1 MPVSRLFIP
10 FLAIA
15 LTACAL
21 HGGARELMA
30 TERSAVQ
37 SAEAFIARHGYTAD
51 GHPTNL
57 PVENVE
63 VLDPIASREDLVKW
77 RRGTME
83 SKAFGIAK
91 AAPGVSWVLFHWP
104 GEPDELRAVRVEETT
119 AVQVVHSRLVLDELD
134 WIHVPAH

>member
-1 MPVSRLFIP
+1 MRLFIL
-10 FLAIA
+10 FIAIA
-15 LTACAL
+15 LTACAS
-21 HGGARELMA
+21 HGGVREL
-30 TERSAVQ
+30 TVKELSAVQ
-37 SAEAFIARHGYTAD
+37 SSEAFIARHGYTAE

-63 VLDPIASREDLVKW
+63 VLDPLASRQDLVKW

-91 AAPGVSWVLFHWP
+91 AAPGVSWVLFRWP
-104 GEPDELRAVRVEETT
+104 GEPDDFRAVRVEETT

-134 WIHVPAH
+134 WIHVPVH

>member
-1 MPVSRLFIP
+1 MRIFTL

-15 LTACAL
+15 LTACTS
-21 HGGARELMA
+21 HGDVREL
-30 TERSAVQ
+30 TFSELSSVQ
-37 SAEAFIARHGYTAD
+37 SAEAFIARHGYTSE
-51 GHPTNL
+51 GHPANL

-63 VLDPIASREDLVKW
+63 VLDALSAGEDLVKW

-83 SKAFGIAK
+83 PKAFGIAK
-91 AAPGVSWVLFHWP
+91 AAPGISWVLFRWP
-104 GEPDELRAVRVEETT
+104 GEPDEFRAVRTEETT